1 MAPIP
6 RSELAELRHLLRQVM
21 RGLWMRRRPA
31 PELGRLI
38 HGRPRLGRR
47 HVAVL
52 SQVGNAEG
60 QAVGDLARALG
71 LSLPATSKLTT
82 ELEHHRLVRRR
93 EDPEDRR
100 RTVVDLD
107 PETGDG
113 VRAWLEQRNRPL
125 ERALGALTP
134 DERVAFM
141 KGLRALAEALKAD

>member
-6 RSELAELRHLLRQVM
+6 HSELAELRRLLRQVM
-21 RGLWMRRRPA
+21 RGLWMRRRPS

-38 HGRPRLGRR
+38 HGEPRLGRR

-52 SQVGNAEG
+52 SQVGSSEG

-71 LSLPATSKLTT
+71 LSLPAASKLTT
-82 ELEHHRLVRRR
+82 ELEHHGLVRRR

-107 PETGDG
+107 PETGG
-113 VRAWLEQRNRPL
+113 RVRSWLERRDHPL
-125 ERALGALTP
+125 ERALAELTP
-134 DERVAFM
+134 EERAAFL
-141 KGLRALAEALKAD
+141 KGLRALVEALKAD